1 MNDRLHPA
9 KASRSAAVKARLDHP
24 VIDTDVHVN
33 DYAPVLEDYIQH
45 YGGSKLVD
53 ALRKALGSR
62 YPTRRDGKDWYQQT
76 PAERHDNRTLRS
88 PWWAR
93 VTRNTLDLATY
104 TLPELL
110 YERLAEQGAD
120 YSILFPNDVLAPLG
134 AGDEARQPLHRAINH
149 FHADQYRKYAD
160 RLTPVAGIPL
170 NTPQEGI
177 EELEFAVKTLGLK
190 VINIAG
196 GVKRPIKAIA
206 RKYPADQYPEIAR
219 HASYVDFY
227 GIDSE
232 YDYDPFWAKVVEL
245 GVPVTTHYGS
255 QGWTGRQS
263 TSNYMFNHIGHFADG
278 SQAFAKALFFGGVTR
293 RFPNLR
299 VALLEGGA
307 DWGSHV
313 YTHLVDRWEK
323 RNRKAV
329 QNYNPAHADLALLQE
344 LFSRYG
350 ADFIRG
356 RELDPAQLLRDSLGI
371 SALPHSREPHEDELD
386 DFAAAGIESAEDI
399 RKRWVDSFYFGSEA
413 DDRTVATAFND
424 RVHPL
429 GAKINAIWSSDI
441 GHWDV
446 PDLTEPLAES
456 WDLVEQGVISEQ
468 DFKALVF
475 SNPYRLYTE
484 ANPDFFRGTEIE
496 RKLAARPAATD
507 TKTRAA

>member
-1 MNDRLHPA
+1 MNQPLHPSQ
-9 KASRSAAVKARLDHP
+9 ASRSAAVKATLDYP

-33 DYAPVLEDYIQH
+33 DYAPVLEDYVQH
-45 YGGSKLVD
+45 YGGGKLVD

-62 YPTRRDGKDWYQQT
+62 FATRSGGKDWYQQT
-76 PAERHDNRTLRS
+76 PAERQDNRTLRS

-110 YERLAEQGAD
+110 NERLAEQGAD
-120 YSILFPNDVLAPLG
+120 YSVLFPNDVLAPLG
-134 AGDEARQPLHRAINH
+134 AGDEFRQPLHRAINH
-149 FHADQYRKYAD
+149 FHADQYRKYSD

-206 RKYPADQYPEIAR
+206 RKYPAADHPEIAR
-219 HASYVDFY
+219 HASYIDFY

-255 QGWTGRQS
+255 QGWTGRHS
-263 TSNYMFNHIGHFADG
+263 ISNYMFNHIGHFADG

-307 DWGSHV
+307 DWARTSTRTWWTAG
-313 YTHLVDRWEK
+313 K
-323 RNRKAV
+323 
-329 QNYNPAHADLALLQE
+329 
-344 LFSRYG
+344 
-350 ADFIRG
+350 
-356 RELDPAQLLRDSLGI
+356 
-371 SALPHSREPHEDELD
+371 SATAPRCRTTTRPTPTWRCCTSCSSATAPTSS
-386 DFAAAGIESAEDI
+386 AAATST
-399 RKRWVDSFYFGSEA
+399 RSSCC
-413 DDRTVATAFND
+413 ATAW
-424 RVHPL
+424 
-429 GAKINAIWSSDI
+429 AS
-441 GHWDV
+441 
-446 PDLTEPLAES
+446 
-456 WDLVEQGVISEQ
+456 
-468 DFKALVF
+468 
-475 SNPYRLYTE
+475 
-484 ANPDFFRGTEIE
+484 
-496 RKLAARPAATD
+496 RPCRTAATR
-507 TKTRAA
+507 TRTSWTTSPPPASNRSRTSASAGSTASTSARNPTTAPWRRPSTTRSTRWA

>member
-1 MNDRLHPA
+1 MNDRLAPA
-9 KASRSAAVKARLDHP
+9 LASRSAAVKASLDYP

-33 DYAPVLEDYIQH
+33 DYTPVLEDYVQQ
-45 YGGSKLVD
+45 YGGGELVD

-62 YPTRRDGKDWYQQT
+62 FNTRSNGKDWYQQT
-76 PAERHDNRTLRS
+76 LQERRYNRTLRS

-110 YERLAEQGAD
+110 NERLAEQGAD
-120 YSILFPNDVLAPLG
+120 YSVLFPNDVLAPLG
-134 AGDEARQPLHRAINH
+134 AGKHRQALHRAINH
-149 FHADQYRKYAD
+149 FHADQYRKYSD

-170 NTPQEGI
+170 HTPQEGI

-196 GVKRPIKAIA
+196 GVRRPIPAIA
-206 RKYPADQYPEIAR
+206 DKYPAAEHPDVAK
-219 HASYVDFY
+219 HAVYTDFY

-263 TSNYMFNHIGHFADG
+263 ISNYMYNHVGHFADG

-293 RFPNLR
+293 RFPKLR

-307 DWGSHV
+307 DWGAHV
-313 YTHLVDRWEK
+313 FTHLLDRWDK
-323 RNRKAV
+323 RNRDAV
-329 QNYNPAHADLALLQE
+329 QNYNPAHVDLELLE
-344 LFSRYG
+344 DLFKRYG
-350 ADFIRG
+350 QDFIKG
-356 RELDPAQLLRDSLGI
+356 RTLDKSTLLRDSLGI
-371 SALPHSREPHEDELD
+371 SALPHSREPNEDEID
-386 DFAAAGIESAEDI
+386 DFALAGIETPEDI
-399 RKRWVDSFYFGSEA
+399 KTRWVDNFYFGSES
-413 DDRTVATAFND
+413 DDRTVAAAFNNKLN
-424 RVHPL
+424 PL

-456 WDLVEQGVISEQ
+456 WDLVEQGVITQ
-468 DFKALVF
+468 ADFKAWVF
-475 SNPYRLYTE
+475 GNPYRFYTE
-484 ANPDFFRGTEIE
+484 ANPDFFAGTNVE
-496 RKLAARPAATD
+496 RKL
-507 TKTRAA
+507 KNNE